1 MEDQMRWLSTITAVA
16 FVAAGALGCAEK
28 ELGPNIQDP
37 NGPKVQEV
45 LISYCVEIG
54 QTSEGNIQVV
64 CYPSAAL
71 LPGNSAQLSARALS
85 TTDDITTQCTWVWRS
100 NSSFVTIRVNQ
111 PSRTAIVTKNPFN
124 GVSGQQIT
132 VTATCNGVSGSY
144 NIQ

>member
-1 MEDQMRWLSTITAVA
+1 MAWFKTIATVALVAVGSLA
-16 FVAAGALGCAEK
+16 CAEK

-54 QTSEGNIQVV
+54 QTPEGNIQVI
-64 CYPSAAL
+64 CYPSASL
-71 LPGNSAQLSARALS
+71 LPGNSAQLSARALG
-85 TTDDITTQCTWVWRS
+85 TTSDITSQCSWVWRS

-111 PSRTAIVTKNPFN
+111 PSQTAIVTKNPFSV
-124 GVSGQQIT
+124 VSGQQLT

>member
-1 MEDQMRWLSTITAVA
+1 MTWLKTITAVA
-16 FVAAGALGCAEK
+16 FVAVGSIACAEK
-28 ELGPNIQDP
+28 QLGPNIQDP
-37 NGPKVQEV
+37 NGPNVQEV

-64 CYPSAAL
+64 CYPSANL
-71 LPGNSAQLSARALS
+71 LPGNSAQLSARAMGL
-85 TTDDITTQCTWVWRS
+85 TDDITTQCSWVWRS
-100 NSSFVTIRVNQ
+100 NSPFVTIRVNQ

-124 GVSGQQIT
+124 VVSGQQIT